1 MQLLSRLREVL
12 RRRLKRGGK
21 GVDDEAKLKIGE
33 RTTEKQRLDAIQSG
47 IKACNLSQFDE
58 LKIKGKIREMKEELG
73 GKDFLDWLVSGE
85 ALKEMK
91 AKQHSSIKKQS
102 IATAPTRSLRP
113 PRAFDIW
120 KPRPLPQIMEIDEK
134 SPAFAP
140 ESERFRTTA
149 QAGMVDAKKQMDRR
163 SQQVEARLNRIRKHA
178 REMQDHCKDLD
189 QRRRSRGQA
198 YLERM
203 RRAQAGYLQKIERI
217 QKLEQ
222 RQLKSIKATG
232 AANPVLS
239 NPRGVT
245 QIHFG

>member
-12 RRRLKRGGK
+12 RRRLKRRGK

-102 IATAPTRSLRP
+102 IATAPTRSLRT

-149 QAGMVDAKKQMDRR
+149 QAGMVDAKKQMNRR

-178 REMQDHCKDLD
+178 QEMQDHCKDLD

-222 RQLKSIKATG
+222 RQLKTIKATG
-232 AANPVLS
+232 AANPILS